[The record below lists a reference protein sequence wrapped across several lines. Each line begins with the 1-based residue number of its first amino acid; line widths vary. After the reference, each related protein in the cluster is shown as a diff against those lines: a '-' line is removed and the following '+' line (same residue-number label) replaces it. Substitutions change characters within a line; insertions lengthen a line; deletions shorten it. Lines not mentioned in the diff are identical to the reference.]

1 MYKRTNLKPIIQYIL
16 LIYCFCSTIS
26 FGQQKVGIVL
36 SGGGAAGLAHIGVL
50 KALEEKGIPIDFI
63 TGTSAGALTGAMYA
77 SGYSPKEIEAYVL
90 SNEFQLMTKGKLKEN
105 QRFYYKEEDINA
117 SLIDISFN
125 IDSNLL
131 KSLPTNVIRSSYLDF
146 EMMRIFSA
154 TSASCKN
161 DFNQLFI
168 PFRCVASDISAKKS
182 IVFSSGNLN
191 EAVRASMT
199 YPFYFSPIKINGK
212 LLFDGGL
219 YNNFPA
225 YEICNEFNPDFV
237 IGSNVSSNASPPS
250 ENDLLSQ
257 VTNMLVYNSNYS
269 IPCDSNLLIE
279 PKIDVGTFEF
289 EKVKEII
296 QAGYD
301 ATLKMIDSINVKI
314 KHRISLEELTA
325 KRIVFKSKIAHL
337 KISSI
342 TNNYDK
348 KKDLSYAR
356 KSMIKQSKN
365 EKIDL
370 FKLEKRY
377 FRLDATPQIDF
388 TYPTL
393 TLKPDSSY
401 NLNLEIR
408 KAKDFKLEIGGH
420 FSSRAV
426 NTGFI
431 GLTYKNL
438 GKTAYSANGEA
449 YFGKFYGSLKT
460 NFNLEIPSTIPVA
473 ASAYFVL
480 NRWDYFNNF
489 ATFFEEV
496 KPSFLIQNELY
507 YGIKIKN
514 PITNSTKSTID
525 FRFFNLEDDYYQNSN
540 FTNKDTSD
548 FTTFSGNSISW
559 EFASNTLNK
568 KQFANK
574 GHFFTFKVNYINGTE
589 RTVLG
594 SMSTSVD
601 EITKEHSWLS
611 LESEVQKFV
620 FNQSDFNIGIHAA
633 GAFNTN
639 YLFSNYTATMLSLP
653 NFALIPDARTF
664 FLKEFR
670 SPQYIGAGL
679 NIIYSLKRNIDFRI
693 DAYIYQPLIMLNENP
708 DGSAFLGEV
717 NNITSFM
724 GNTSLIYHSPI
735 GPVRLSLNYFEKQS
749 NPFYFQLSYGYVI
762 FNHKAIR

>member
-1 MYKRTNLKPIIQYIL
+1 MKSIIQYIL

-26 FGQQKVGIVL
+26 FGQQKIGIVL

-50 KALEEKGIPIDFI
+50 KALEEKGIPIDYI

-105 QRFYYKEEDINA
+105 QRFYYKEEDQNA
-117 SLIDISFN
+117 SLIDLSFN
-125 IDSNLL
+125 IDTNLL

-161 DFNQLFI
+161 DFNQLFV
-168 PFRCVASDISAKKS
+168 PFRCIASDISAKKS
-182 IVFSSGNLN
+182 IVLSNGNLN

-199 YPFYFSPIKINGK
+199 YPFYFSPISIDGK

-225 YEICNEFNPDFV
+225 LEICNEFKPDFV
-237 IGSNVSSNASPPS
+237 IGSNVSSNASAPS

-269 IPCDSNLLIE
+269 IPCDSNILIE
-279 PKIDVGTFEF
+279 PKIEIGTFEF
-289 EKVKEII
+289 EKVKLAIK
-296 QAGYD
+296 AGYD
-301 ATLKMIDSINVKI
+301 ATIALMDSISLKI
-314 KHRISLEELTA
+314 TRRISLEELTA
-325 KRIVFKSKIAHL
+325 KRTVFKARINTL
-337 KISSI
+337 KITSI
-342 TNNYDK
+342 TNNFDR

-356 KSMIKQSKN
+356 KSMIRQLKN

-370 FKLEKRY
+370 LKLEKRY

-393 TLKPDSSY
+393 TLKPDSTY
-401 NLNLEIR
+401 NLNLNIR

-426 NTGFI
+426 NTGYI

-438 GKTAYSANGEA
+438 GKTAYSAHGEA

-460 NFNLEIPSTIPVA
+460 NFNIEIPSTIPVS

-496 KPSFLIQNELY
+496 KPSFLIQNEMY
-507 YGIKIKN
+507 YGVSFKN
-514 PITNSTKSTID
+514 PITNSTKSTLNFKI
-525 FRFFNLEDDYYQNSN
+525 FNLEDDYYQNQN

-548 FTTFSGNSISW
+548 ITYFDGQSVSW
-559 EFASNTLNK
+559 EFTSNTLNK
-568 KQFANK
+568 KQFANR
-574 GHFFTFKVNYINGTE
+574 GHYFHFKINYINGAEKTI
-589 RTVLG
+589 LG
-594 SMSTSVD
+594 SLSNSNT
-601 EITKEHSWLS
+601 EIRKNHNWLS
-611 LESEVQKFV
+611 LESEIQKFILNLNH
-620 FNQSDFNIGIHAA
+620 FHLGIHAA
-633 GAFNTN
+633 GAFNTH
-639 YLFSNYTATMLSLP
+639 YLFSNYTATLLTLP
-653 NFALIPDARTF
+653 NFALLPDAQTF

-670 SPQYIGAGL
+670 SPQYVGAGL
-679 NIIYSLKRNIDFRI
+679 NMVYSIKRNIDFRI
-693 DAYIYQPLIMLNENP
+693 DAYIFQPLIMLSEKN
-708 DGSAFLGEV
+708 DGVPYLGKV
-717 NNITSFM
+717 DNITSFM
-724 GNTSLIYHSPI
+724 GDATLIYHSPI
-735 GPVRLSLNYFEKQS
+735 GPVRLTLNYFEKQS

-762 FNHKAIR
+762 FNKKAIR

>member
-26 FGQQKVGIVL
+26 FGQQKIGVVL

-50 KALEEKGIPIDFI
+50 KALEEKGIPIDYI

-77 SGYSPKEIEAYVL
+77 SGYSPAEIEAYV
-90 SNEFQLMTKGKLKEN
+90 SSAEFQLMTKGKLNTN
-105 QRFYYKEEDINA
+105 QRFYYKEDEINA
-117 SLIDISFN
+117 SLVDISFN
-125 IDSNLL
+125 LDTNLL

-154 TSASCKN
+154 TSASCNN

-168 PFRCVASDISAKKS
+168 PFRCVASDITAKKS
-182 IVFSSGNLN
+182 IVFSNGNLN

-199 YPFYFSPIKINGK
+199 YPFYFSPISINGK

-225 YEICNEFNPDFV
+225 NEVYSEFSPDFI
-237 IGSNVSSNASPPS
+237 IGSNVSGNASAPS

-257 VTNMLVYNSNYS
+257 VTNMMVYNSEYS
-269 IPCDSNLLIE
+269 IPCESSILIQ
-279 PKIDVGTFEF
+279 PKIEIGTFEF
-289 EKVKEII
+289 EKVKDAIK
-296 QAGYD
+296 AGYD
-301 ATLKMIDSINVKI
+301 ATIILIDSINKEIVRHTSI
-314 KHRISLEELTA
+314 EELTA
-325 KRIVFKSKIAHL
+325 KRKVFKAKISAL
-337 KISSI
+337 KITSI
-342 TNNYDK
+342 TNNFNR

-356 KSMIKQSKN
+356 QSMIRASKN
-365 EKIDL
+365 EVIDL
-370 FKLEKRY
+370 KKLERRY

-388 TYPTL
+388 IYPTL
-393 TLKPDSSY
+393 TLKKDSTY
-401 NLNLEIR
+401 NLNLAIR

-438 GKTAYSANGEA
+438 GKTAYSAHGEA
-449 YFGKFYGSLKT
+449 YFGKFYGSVKT
-460 NFNLEIPSTIPVA
+460 NFNIEIPSTFPVA

-489 ATFFEEV
+489 ASFFEEV

-507 YGIKIKN
+507 YGISFKN

-525 FRFFNLEDDYYQNSN
+525 LRFFNLEDDYYQTSD

-548 FTTFSGNSISW
+548 ITFFDGNSISW
-559 EFASNTLNK
+559 EFSSNTLNK

-574 GHFFTFKVNYINGTE
+574 GHLFNFKINYVSGIEKTKLGTLSINNN
-589 RTVLG
+589 
-594 SMSTSVD
+594 
-601 EITKEHSWLS
+601 EITKNHNWLS
-611 LESEVQKFV
+611 LETEIQKFI
-620 FNQSDFNIGIHAA
+620 FNQSKFHVGFHAA
-633 GAFNTN
+633 GAFNTH
-639 YLFSNYTATMLSLP
+639 YLFSNYTATLLSLP
-653 NFALIPDARTF
+653 NFALLPDARTF
-664 FLKEFR
+664 FLREFR

-679 NIIYSLKRNIDFRI
+679 NLIYSIKKNIDIRI
-693 DAYIYQPLIMLNENP
+693 DGYIYQPLIMLGENN
-708 DGSAFLGEV
+708 DGTPFLGKV

-724 GNTSLIYHSPI
+724 GDASLIYHSPI
-735 GPVRLSLNYFEKQS
+735 GPVRLTLNYFEKQS
-749 NPFYFQLSYGYVI
+749 NPFSFQLSYGYVI
-762 FNHKAIR
+762 FNKKALR